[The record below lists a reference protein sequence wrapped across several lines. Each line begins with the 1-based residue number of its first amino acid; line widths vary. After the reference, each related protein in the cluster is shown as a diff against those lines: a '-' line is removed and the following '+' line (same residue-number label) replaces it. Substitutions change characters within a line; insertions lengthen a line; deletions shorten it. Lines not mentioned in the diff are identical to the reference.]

1 MSGYPMNF
9 PTDAAKLRQNY
20 LSNLSLEANIND
32 MNLQANKIFKKTG
45 QTPTQ
50 PTDNRTT
57 SEKLADIERLK
68 IDVRGELS
76 KVADGEQA
84 SEIVQ
89 ALNPGELEFLAQHI
103 DQIVSDIKP
112 KYKYGV
118 LADVFVPYLR
128 AYIQKAVQTNEVD
141 YGLQQV
147 AGNHLL
153 LGMQQIM
160 DNLINIPTLDDTVA
174 ILNQAAN
181 IMSQRIHRQL
191 TTKIDELTQILP
203 NKEFL
208 MRSMQT
214 QNDATRQT
222 IQRQLNDALR
232 ELPTREQIQA
242 YLRALDQATRRRDQA
257 MVDDIGRKLDQL
269 LTVQPATEEQLRDV
283 KKLVEESKAL
293 NIQLLELYQSEPAKL
308 NKLIRDEIES
318 LKTANQQISLIV
330 RDQIVQ
336 TVIEAIQL
344 GNLENKQEM
353 AQFIQQ
359 LLQAQAKGQ
368 PLPQGAAEAPQQAT
382 VLRALPADKVSTD
395 IRDLYMPLIHPG
407 LNTNPKKE
415 DYINLMWPYVKEPTE
430 NKGDFLINFTG
441 KKQPKSKVELDAAIK
456 EINRRLRPL
465 GWGEENPVGVGEGF
479 GRIRGRGIIAENAN
493 YSEGIMST
501 SKHVP
506 FGRFFINNHKLN
518 DNIISIKRPH
528 GGNITGLPV
537 ERVTAEL
544 GEVLRTITGG
554 GQPTFNQ
561 LEKLS
566 SEEKSYLYKIAKASS
581 IIDRLSIPTPNKDDD
596 DKDINQFE
604 VMKGEILAGNDS
616 SELVRK
622 FKILIIKMTKKNLL
636 PKGQAKELLMDL
648 ATLGY

>member
-20 LSNLSLEANIND
+20 LANLSLQANIND

-76 KVADGEQA
+76 KVADGSQA
-84 SEIVQ
+84 AEIVQ

-103 DQIVSDIKP
+103 DQIVNDIKP

-118 LADVFVPYLR
+118 LADIFIPYLR
-128 AYIQKAVQTNEVD
+128 AYMQKAVQTNEVD

-160 DNLINIPTLDDTVA
+160 DNLINAPTLEQIETLLDV
-174 ILNQAAN
+174 NGMV
-181 IMSQRIHRQL
+181 MSSRIQL
-191 TTKIDELTQILP
+191 ALKRKVDELKQMLP

-208 MRSMQT
+208 MQSMKT
-214 QNDATRQT
+214 QDERTKRT
-222 IQRQLNDALR
+222 IQNELSDALQ
-232 ELPTREQIQA
+232 ELPTREQIMMLLTELSQA
-242 YLRALDQATRRRDQA
+242 NKRRDQA
-257 MVDDIGRKLDQL
+257 MADEIGAKLNQL

-283 KKLVEESKAL
+283 RKLVEESKAL
-293 NIQLLELYQSEPAKL
+293 NTQLLDLYQSEPAKL
-308 NKLIRDEIES
+308 KEFIGKQISS
-318 LKTANQQISLIV
+318 LKASNQQLSINV
-330 RDQIVQ
+330 RGQIVQ
-336 TVIEAIQL
+336 SVVEAIQQ
-344 GNLENKQEM
+344 GNVENKQEM
-353 AQFIQQ
+353 DQFIGR

-368 PLPQGAAEAPQQAT
+368 PLPQGAAAAADEDDDEEEEEPQRAAAAAAEEPKMQT
-382 VLRALPADKVSTD
+382 VNQLKGRDAKRAYV
-395 IRDLYMPLIHPG
+395 
-407 LNTNPKKE
+407 NT
-415 DYINLMWPYVKEPTE
+415 MWEKIKEPDEDKQLFLRHYTGRE
-430 NKGDFLINFTG
+430 KPNTIVDLDKAIVQINKRLAAKGYTTG
-441 KKQPKSKVELDAAIK
+441 S
-456 EINRRLRPL
+456 
-465 GWGEENPVGVGEGF
+465 GF

-493 YSEGIMST
+493 YSDGIMQT
-501 SKHVP
+501 NKHVP

-518 DNIISIKRPH
+518 DNIVSLKRPH
-528 GGNITGLPV
+528 GGNVCGLPV

-566 SEEKSYLYKIAKASS
+566 SEEKAYLYKIAKQSN

-604 VMKGEILAGNDS
+604 IMKGEILAGNDS

-622 FKILIIKMTKKNLL
+622 FKLLIIKMTKKNLL
-636 PKGQAKELLMDL
+636 PKGQAKDLLMDL

>member
-1 MSGYPMNF
+1 MNF
-9 PTDAAKLRQNY
+9 PSDAAKLRQNY
-20 LSNLSLEANIND
+20 LANLSLEANIND

-118 LADVFVPYLR
+118 LADIFVPYLR

-160 DNLINIPTLDDTVA
+160 DNLINAPTLDQINDA
-174 ILNQAAN
+174 IVQSRNV
-181 IMSQRIHRQL
+181 MSARIEISLRR
-191 TTKIDELTQILP
+191 KIEDLQQILP

-208 MRSMQT
+208 MRSLQT
-214 QNDATRQT
+214 QDETTKRT
-222 IQRQLNDALR
+222 IQTELSNALQ
-232 ELPTREQIQA
+232 ELPTRAQIEA

-283 KKLVEESKAL
+283 KKLVQESKAL
-293 NIQLLELYQSEPAKL
+293 SAQLLDLYQSEPAKL
-308 NKLIRDEIES
+308 NQLIRDEIES
-318 LKTANQQISLIV
+318 LKASNQQISVALKG
-330 RDQIVQ
+330 QIVQ
-336 TVIEAIQL
+336 AVIEAIQR

-353 AQFIQQ
+353 GQFIGQ

-368 PLPQGAAEAPQQAT
+368 PLSQGAAEAPQQAT
-382 VLRALPADKVSTD
+382 VLPALPGDKVSMD
-395 IRDLYMPLIHPG
+395 IRGLYMPLIHPG
-407 LNTNPKKE
+407 LNTNPKRE

-465 GWGEENPVGVGEGF
+465 GWGEANPAGVGEGF

-493 YSEGIMST
+493 YSEGIMPT

-622 FKILIIKMTKKNLL
+622 FKILIVKMTNKNLL
-636 PKGQAKELLMDL
+636 PKGQAKELLMNL

>member
-1 MSGYPMNF
+1 MSGYPLNF

-20 LSNLSLEANIND
+20 LANLSLKANIND

-103 DQIVSDIKP
+103 NQIVSDIKP

-118 LADVFVPYLR
+118 LADIFVPYLR
-128 AYIQKAVQTNEVD
+128 AYMLKAEQTNEVD

-147 AGNHLL
+147 AGDRLL

-160 DNLINIPTLDDTVA
+160 DNLINIPTLDDIEA
-174 ILNQAAN
+174 MLNQAGN
-181 IMSQRIHRQL
+181 VMTRLIHRQL
-191 TTKIDELTQILP
+191 TIKIEELRQMLP
-203 NKEFL
+203 NKEFIIAIL
-208 MRSMQT
+208 QT
-214 QNDATRQT
+214 QDEITKQT
-222 IQRQLNDALR
+222 IQTELNNALQ

-283 KKLVEESKAL
+283 RKLVEESKAL

-308 NKLIRDEIES
+308 NKLIREEIES
-318 LKTANQQISLIV
+318 LRGSNQQLSVAV
-330 RDQIVQ
+330 RGQIIQ
-336 TVIEAIQL
+336 AVIEAIQQ
-344 GNLENKQEM
+344 GNVENKQEM
-353 AQFIQQ
+353 GQFIGQ

-368 PLPQGAAEAPQQAT
+368 PLPQGAAEAPQQAE
-382 VLRALPADKVSTD
+382 VLRALPADLIATR
-395 IRDLYMPLIHPG
+395 IRSKYKEMNSPE
-407 LNTNPKKE
+407 LNTNPKRE
-415 DYINLMWPYVKEPTE
+415 DYINQMWQFVQQPNE

-441 KKQPKSKVELDAAIK
+441 KRQPKSKVELDAAIK

-465 GWGEENPVGVGEGF
+465 GWGEENPVGVGKGF

-566 SEEKSYLYKIAKASS
+566 SEEKAYLYKIAKTSN

-622 FKILIIKMTKKNLL
+622 FKILIIKMTNKNLL
-636 PKGQAKELLMDL
+636 PKGQAKELLMNL